1 MTASRSIFESEGVEA
16 ERFIQGLKLPVRC
29 NTRVDEMET
38 DSSESSGDDESDED
52 ETEENFPGLFE
63 LEALTLIIKLW
74 LRRTQ
79 QTKQQGHPT
88 AIFGKISV
96 RKTI

>member
-52 ETEENFPGLFE
+52 ETEENFPGSFE
-63 LEALTLIIKLW
+63 LEALLSVLLQIHSVFP
-74 LRRTQ
+74 
-79 QTKQQGHPT
+79 QTKQLGRY
-88 AIFGKISV
+88 A
-96 RKTI
+96 